1 MMHKIKEGV
10 KRNQKIILLL
20 IAIILL
26 GGIALYLFFFSGEKC
41 GNIEC
46 FQNAMKLCTKANLMS
61 EEPEASW
68 LYEINGLNTAGVC
81 EVNVRLLQAK
91 EGELGIDRLNG
102 LDMVC
107 TYPRGVFAYPEKDL
121 SRCHGRLREELQTI
135 IINKL
140 HAYVIENLGQ
150 INESLSSAI

>member
-1 MMHKIKEGV
+1 MHKIKEWI
-10 KRNQKIILLL
+10 KRNRKIILILV
-20 IAIILL
+20 AIILL
-26 GGIALYLFFFSGEKC
+26 GVIALYLGFFSGERC

-46 FQNAMKLCTKANLMS
+46 FQNAMKICSKASLIS

-68 LYEINGLNTAGVC
+68 LYQIKDLNTAGEC
-81 EVNVRLLQAK
+81 EINVKLLQAK

-102 LDMVC
+102 LEMVC
-107 TYPRGVFAYPEKDL
+107 TYPRSIFAYPEKDL
-121 SRCHGRLREELQTI
+121 SKCHGRLKEELQTI

-140 HAYVIENLGQ
+140 HAYIIENLGQ